1 MPPKIT
7 VTTGEAGV
15 LEVKANGMA
24 IWRRS
29 DIGME
34 NVVKVI
40 YVNKNYQLEMP
51 SASIMIV
58 N

>member
-1 MPPKIT
+1 MPLKIT
-7 VTTGEAGV
+7 VATSEAGV
-15 LEVKANGMA
+15 LEVKANGIP

-40 YVNKNYQLEMP
+40 CVNKNYQLEMP